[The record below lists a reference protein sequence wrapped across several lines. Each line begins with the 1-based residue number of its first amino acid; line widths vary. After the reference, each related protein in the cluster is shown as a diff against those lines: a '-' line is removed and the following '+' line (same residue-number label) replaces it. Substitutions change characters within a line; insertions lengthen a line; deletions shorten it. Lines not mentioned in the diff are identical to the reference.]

1 MAELLP
7 RLPALLIVTDANGCL
22 QVVTGDVVEE
32 LGIEAGALDY
42 IGTVFGR
49 ASAIFLETH
58 LWPLLRREGRFDECH
73 VLLQSP
79 GGTPWPCLVSARRL
93 DDGARLLW
101 LFFPARER
109 ARFEAELVA
118 ARQAAQGLASELAEA
133 NRRLEAQSEAIR
145 NRNSELDALAR
156 TDPLTGLG
164 NRRAL
169 DAAFLARPAAPQ
181 DGTPSTDSALL
192 MVDAD
197 HFKAIN
203 DLWGHDV
210 GDTVLVAMAGVLRT
224 CLRRSDTVVRLG
236 GEEFALWLP
245 EASPEAAARVAEAVH
260 ARMAAVRLP
269 DAAQMLTVS
278 IGVAMLG
285 GQRQQNDLAQ
295 LLKRADEALYVAKTA
310 GRHCTRWAD
319 APPGTR

>member
-7 RLPALLIVTDANGCL
+7 RLPALVIVTDANGSL

-93 DDGARLLW
+93 DDGARWLW
-101 LFFPARER
+101 LFFAARER

-118 ARQAAQGLASELAEA
+118 ARQSAQGLARELAEA

-210 GDTVLVAMAGVLRT
+210 GDTVLVSMAGVLRT

-245 EASPEAAARVAEAVH
+245 EASPEAAARVAETVH

-269 DAAQMLTVS
+269 DAAQTLTVS

-285 GQRQQNDLAQ
+285 GQRHRNDLSQ
-295 LLKRADEALYVAKTA
+295 LLKRADGALYVAKRA
-310 GRHCTRWAD
+310 GRQCTRWAD
-319 APPGTR
+319 APHGTR

>member
-7 RLPALLIVTDANGCL
+7 RLPALLIVTDASGSL

-49 ASAIFLETH
+49 ASAIFLETR
-58 LWPLLRREGRFDECH
+58 LSPLLRREGRFDECH

-93 DDGARLLW
+93 DDGARWLW
-101 LFFPARER
+101 LFFAARER

-118 ARQAAQGLASELAEA
+118 ARQSAQGLARELAEA
-133 NRRLEAQSEAIR
+133 NQRLEAQSEAIR

-169 DAAFLARPAAPQ
+169 DAALLARPAAPP

-203 DLWGHDV
+203 DRWGHDV

-224 CLRRSDTVVRLG
+224 CLRCSDTVARLG

-245 EASPEAAARVAEAVH
+245 EATAEAAVRVAETVH

-269 DAAQMLTVS
+269 DAAQTLTVS

-285 GQRQQNDLAQ
+285 GQRDRNDLAL
-295 LLKRADEALYVAKTA
+295 LLKRADGALYVAKRA

-319 APPGTR
+319 APHGTR

>member
-1 MAELLP
+1 MLP
-7 RLPALLIVTDANGCL
+7 RHR
-22 QVVTGDVVEE
+22 
-32 LGIEAGALDY
+32 GAA
-42 IGTVFGR
+42 VR
-49 ASAIFLETH
+49 
-58 LWPLLRREGRFDECH
+58 
-73 VLLQSP
+73 QS
-79 GGTPWPCLVSARRL
+79 
-93 DDGARLLW
+93 
-101 LFFPARER
+101 
-109 ARFEAELVA
+109 
-118 ARQAAQGLASELAEA
+118 AQGLASELAEA

-169 DAAFLARPAAPQ
+169 DAALLARPAAPP

-203 DLWGHDV
+203 DRWGHDV
-210 GDTVLVAMAGVLRT
+210 GDTVLVSMAGVLRT
-224 CLRRSDTVVRLG
+224 CLRCSDTVARLG

-245 EASPEAAARVAEAVH
+245 EATAEAAVRVAETVH

-269 DAAQMLTVS
+269 DAAQTLTVS

-285 GQRQQNDLAQ
+285 GQRDRNDLAL
-295 LLKRADEALYVAKTA
+295 LLKRADGALYVAKRA

-319 APPGTR
+319 APHGTR